1 MMKGKRTL
9 MALGLGVA
17 LLGGGAATSVHAST
31 HASTHATTRTAAVTA
46 DVVAGDTS
54 AQTADTD
61 PAAPCVTD
69 AATGDQTGNCQ
80 DSQNTGG
87 PADTAGA
94 SGEVAAAG
102 PDTDTVQQGDQS
114 GAD

>member
-1 MMKGKRTL
+1 MMVKRTL
-9 MALGLGVA
+9 MALGLGIA
-17 LLGGGAATSVHAST
+17 LLGGGAATAVHAST
-31 HASTHATTRTAAVTA
+31 HATLRPAAAVTA
-46 DVVAGDTS
+46 DLVGGDTG

-69 AATGDQTGNCQ
+69 AATGDQTGDCQ

-114 GAD
+114 GTD